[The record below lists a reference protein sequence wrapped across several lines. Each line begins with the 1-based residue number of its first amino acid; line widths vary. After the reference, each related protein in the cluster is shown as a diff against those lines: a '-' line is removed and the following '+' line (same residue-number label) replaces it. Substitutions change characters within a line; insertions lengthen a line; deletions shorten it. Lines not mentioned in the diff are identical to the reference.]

1 MISLGRLDSKEQEWK
16 HPLTPAPS
24 EAIAVFQGRDD
35 SVLGLGLSQEQW
47 EWSRMDHTLD
57 WRRQELLIDWAW
69 GIKKRGEL
77 VATSVF
83 WLELPG
89 SKAVYGA
96 EEDWGRGRLGRG
108 VTKGS
113 ILEK

>member
-1 MISLGRLDSKEQEWK
+1 MISPGRLDSKEQEWK

-24 EAIAVFQGRDD
+24 EAVAVFQGRDD
-35 SVLGLGLSQEQW
+35 GGLGLGLSQEQW

-57 WRRQELLIDWAW
+57 WRQQELLIDWAR

-83 WLELPG
+83 WLELQVVRLFVELRKTG
-89 SKAVYGA
+89 
-96 EEDWGRGRLGRG
+96 EEADLGG
-108 VTKGS
+108 
-113 ILEK
+113 E